1 MRHGVQSWISWP
13 EREAE
18 RRVENVHRRRRL
30 LPSRSLPAHNGTQG
44 PQGMHQHDR
53 VRVKRIPYQQL
64 FLVNFD
70 SSILDFSAETRPPLK
85 RLNNWRSPTFWTTS
99 PHPSTQGRVGEDQDR
114 YSHFGNYFPIYASE
128 MQVHG
133 PKVAHPDLASLVT
146 RNIFLDC

>member
-44 PQGMHQHDR
+44 PQGMHQHDW

-64 FLVNFD
+64 FFVNFD
-70 SSILDFSAETRPPLK
+70 ST
-85 RLNNWRSPTFWTTS
+85 NNFWISLQRRGRRWRDWTIEDRQCFE
-99 PHPSTQGRVGEDQDR
+99 PHPLTQVPKEGSGKTRTGIVTLAIIFR
-114 YSHFGNYFPIYASE
+114 SMLSE

-146 RNIFLDC
+146 RNVF